1 MKVAQL
7 FVFCAGAV
15 LLGAALANAIFPFQA
30 FPAIEVCRPSGDGV
44 SCDITPWS
52 LWAVAALA
60 GVTCLTLATLS
71 PWLAA
76 GVGLARSRKRSS

>member
-60 GVTCLTLATLS
+60 GVMCIALAILSPCLT
-71 PWLAA
+71 A
-76 GVGLARSRKRSS
+76 GLRAGREGNS

>member
-30 FPAIEVCRPSGDGV
+30 FPAIEMCRPSGDGV
-44 SCDITPWS
+44 NCDITPWS
-52 LWAVAALA
+52 LWALAALA
-60 GVTCLTLATLS
+60 GMTCIALAILS
-71 PWLAA
+71 PWLIA
-76 GVGLARSRKRSS
+76 GLEGGREGNS